1 MSPPRSQASDR
12 SATLAPELD
21 DPGLARERTAL
32 AWTRSALSMA
42 ASGTLI
48 ARAAFVEHLAGL
60 GVAAAFVTAIVSA
73 LTWRRGQ
80 VIYRER
86 HQVSMPPHAQTSAF
100 GLLTGVTVL
109 TAAIAVVVTIAF

>member
-1 MSPPRSQASDR
+1 M
-12 SATLAPELD
+12 D

-32 AWTRSALSMA
+32 AWTRSALSIA
-42 ASGTLI
+42 AIGTLI
-48 ARAAFVEHLAGL
+48 ARAAFVGHLAVL
-60 GVAAAFVTAIVSA
+60 GVAAAVAIAIFSA
-73 LTWRRGQ
+73 LTWRHGQ

-86 HQVSMPPHAQTSAF
+86 RHVSTPPHAQTSAF